1 MDSQAENYVGNE
13 IAIGSEAW
21 QAANAAYP
29 RVSNET
35 PRDEALCLV
44 APSVRLSVRAIFD
57 AGVF

>member
-1 MDSQAENYVGNE
+1 M
-13 IAIGSEAW
+13 
-21 QAANAAYP
+21 NADYP

-35 PRDEALCLV
+35 PSEEALCLV